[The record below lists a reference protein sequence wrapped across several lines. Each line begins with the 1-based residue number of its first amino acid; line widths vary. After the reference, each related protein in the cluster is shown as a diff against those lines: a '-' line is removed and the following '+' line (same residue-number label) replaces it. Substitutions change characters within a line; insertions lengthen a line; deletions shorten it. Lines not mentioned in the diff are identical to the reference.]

1 MTSQTALIGQP
12 VDELDTPALLVDLD
26 TMEANIRHMASFIG
40 RHGVNWRPHT
50 KGVKVP
56 AIAKQELAA
65 GAFGV
70 TCAKLGDAEAM
81 AAAGVDNILIAN
93 QVVGTRKIE
102 RLVALVQRG
111 TTVLVAVESLGNA
124 LALDAAATAQGVSV
138 NVLVEV
144 NVGMDRCGLPP
155 HEPAVAFARR
165 IHELSGLTLRGVMAW
180 EGHTGRIED
189 PEEKKRGIEAA
200 VGLLVAT
207 AEQCRAAGLPCDIV
221 SCGGTLT
228 YHHTATLPGV
238 TEVQAGGGIFCDM
251 QYRSRG
257 VDHPIAL
264 SLLATVVSR
273 PTRQRI
279 IMDSGFKAFGQPV
292 INPHPR
298 DIEDVTSLS
307 LSAEHGKI
315 ELDVP
320 NDSVQVG
327 DKIVIYAGYGDM
339 TVFLHDEMYGIR
351 DGRVETVWPV
361 FPRSNF
367 R

>member
-12 VDELDTPALLVDLD
+12 VNELDTPALLVDLD
-26 TMEANIRHMASFIG
+26 VMEANIRHMASYMG
-40 RHGVNWRPHT
+40 QHGVNWRPHT

-70 TCAKLGDAEAM
+70 TCAKLGDAESM
-81 AAAGVDNILIAN
+81 AAGGVDNILIAN

-102 RLVALVQRG
+102 RLVELVQGG
-111 TTVLVAVESLGNA
+111 TTVLVAVESLDNA
-124 LALDAAATAQGVSV
+124 LALDAAAAARGVNI
-138 NVLVEV
+138 NVLIEV

-155 HEPAVAFARR
+155 REPAVAFARQ
-165 IHELSGLTLRGVMAW
+165 IHELPSLALKGLMAW
-180 EGHTGRIED
+180 EGHTGSIAD
-189 PEEKKRGIEAA
+189 PEEKKRAIETA
-200 VGLLVAT
+200 VGSLVAT
-207 AEQCRAAGLPCDIV
+207 AERCRAAGLPCDIV

-228 YHHTATLPGV
+228 YHHTATLPGI

-264 SLLATVVSR
+264 TLLATVVGR

-279 IMDSGFKAFGQPV
+279 VVDSGFKALGRPV
-292 INPHPR
+292 TDPHPR
-298 DIEDVTSLS
+298 DIEDVASLS

-315 ELDVP
+315 ELEAP
-320 NDSVQVG
+320 NDSVRVG

-351 DGRVETVWPV
+351 NGHVETVWPV
-361 FPRSNF
+361 FPRSSF